1 MCVCVCVY
9 ATRCSQI
16 NKLKKRKNLA
26 KSGDRGVEP
35 RRNGQKQTGRPLA
48 GRAEAGERGMEAPQ
62 IPDGELGLGEER
74 QVLGTQLCLL

>member
-16 NKLKKRKNLA
+16 KKFKKRKNLA

-35 RRNGQKQTGRPLA
+35 RRNG
-48 GRAEAGERGMEAPQ
+48 
-62 IPDGELGLGEER
+62 
-74 QVLGTQLCLL
+74 